1 MRLIEVLGR
10 PCALALA
17 LAALSCIPALA
28 QQRDAQ
34 QEQAQTPPHNNAE
47 TWREVRG
54 GPSKEQE
61 YTTSIKGRETK
72 VLVQTYGQT
81 WRELKNG
88 WVTPIAGWLI
98 AAVVVVIGAFYRWRG
113 SIKVHGA
120 PTGRLIQ
127 RFTPFERY
135 VHWVV
140 AISFSILGVTGLII
154 MLGKYVLLPVI
165 GYTLFGWLTQLSK
178 HLHNFAG
185 PVFVVSLL
193 MFIVMFIKDNLPRFY
208 DVGWLL
214 KAGGMISG
222 QHVPSGKF
230 NAGEKLWFWV
240 GVVVLSLIVSASG
253 LVLDFPNFDQVRA
266 VMIEAN
272 LVHAVSAGLV
282 MAISLGHIYL
292 GSIGLEG
299 AYDAMRYGYVDEAWA
314 KEHHEY
320 WYNDIKSG
328 KIKAG
333 AASGVP
339 VAPQVQ
345 H

>member
-1 MRLIEVLGR
+1 MKPIVVLGR
-10 PCALALA
+10 SFAVALALA
-17 LAALSCIPALA
+17 LLTVGPAAA
-28 QQRDAQ
+28 QQQ
-34 QEQAQTPPHNNAE
+34 GSGQERAQTPPHNLAE
-47 TWREVRG
+47 TWRDVRSG
-54 GPSKEQE
+54 KEE
-61 YTTSIKGRETK
+61 YTSIKGRETG
-72 VLVQTYGQT
+72 VLVQTYGET
-81 WRELKNG
+81 WRQLKNG
-88 WVTPIAGWLI
+88 WVTPIVGWAVAL
-98 AAVVVVIGAFYRWRG
+98 VVVLIGSFYRWRG

-135 VHWVV
+135 VHWVL
-140 AISFSILGVTGLII
+140 AISFSILGITGLII

-193 MFIVMFIKDNLPRFY
+193 MFIVMFVKDNLPRFY
-208 DVGWLL
+208 DIGWLL

-222 QHVPSGKF
+222 EHVASGKF
-230 NAGEKLWFWV
+230 NAGEKMWFWG

-253 LVLDFPNFDQVRA
+253 LILDFPNFDQVRV
-266 VMIEAN
+266 VMIQAN
-272 LVHAVSAGLV
+272 VVHAVAAGAV

-333 AASGVP
+333 TASGVP

>member
-1 MRLIEVLGR
+1 MKPILVCGRLFAV
-10 PCALALA
+10 ALL
-17 LAALSCIPALA
+17 LLPLVGTSVA
-28 QQRDAQ
+28 QQQDTQQQRAQ
-34 QEQAQTPPHNNAE
+34 SQPYNNAP
-47 TWREVRG
+47 TWRDVRSG
-54 GPSKEQE
+54 KEE
-61 YTTSIKGRETK
+61 YTSVKGRETG
-72 VLVQTYGQT
+72 VLVQTYGET
-81 WRELKNG
+81 WRQLKNG
-88 WVTPIAGWLI
+88 WVTPIVGWAI
-98 AAVVVVIGAFYRWRG
+98 AAVVLVIGAFYRWRG
-113 SIKVHGA
+113 SIKVKGA

-154 MLGKYVLLPVI
+154 MLGKYLLLPVI

-193 MFIVMFIKDNLPRFY
+193 MFIVMFVKDNLPRLY
-208 DVGWLL
+208 DIGWLL

-222 QHVPSGKF
+222 QHVPSGRF
-230 NAGEKLWFWV
+230 NAGEKMWFWG

-253 LVLDFPNFDQVRA
+253 LILDFPNFDQVRA
-266 VMIEAN
+266 VMIQAN
-272 LVHAVSAGLV
+272 VVHAVAAGAV

-292 GSIGLEG
+292 GSLGLEG

-320 WYNDIKSG
+320 WYNDVKSG

-333 AASGVP
+333 TASGVP

>member
-1 MRLIEVLGR
+1 MKPIVVLGR
-10 PCALALA
+10 FFAFALALV
-17 LAALSCIPALA
+17 LTTPFCGTSLA
-28 QQRDAQ
+28 QQQDTQ
-34 QEQAQTPPHNNAE
+34 QQRTQSQPYNNAP
-47 TWREVRG
+47 TWRDVRSG
-54 GPSKEQE
+54 KEE
-61 YTTSIKGRETK
+61 YTSIKGRETG
-72 VLVQTYGQT
+72 VLVQTYGET
-81 WRELKNG
+81 WRQLKNG
-88 WVTPIAGWLI
+88 WITPIVGWLV
-98 AAVVVVIGAFYRWRG
+98 AAVVLIIGAFYRWRG

-165 GYTLFGWLTQLSK
+165 GYTLFAWLTQLSK

-193 MFIVMFIKDNLPRFY
+193 MFIVMFLKDNLPRLY
-208 DVGWLL
+208 DIGWLM

-222 QHVPSGKF
+222 QHVPSGRF
-230 NAGEKLWFWV
+230 NAGEKIWFWA
-240 GVVVLSLIVSASG
+240 GVVVLSLIVSATG
-253 LVLDFPNFDQVRA
+253 LILDFPNFDQVRA

-272 LVHAVSAGLV
+272 LVHAVTAGAV

-328 KIKAG
+328 KVKAG
-333 AASGVP
+333 TASGLP
-339 VAPQVQ
+339 VAPQAQ

>member
-1 MRLIEVLGR
+1 MRPFVAFAR
-10 PCALALA
+10 FFPMVLALA
-17 LAALSCIPALA
+17 LLPAGPSA
-28 QQRDAQ
+28 AQ
-34 QEQAQTPPHNNAE
+34 QETQQQRAQSQPYNNAP
-47 TWREVRG
+47 TWRDVRSG
-54 GPSKEQE
+54 KEE
-61 YTTSIKGRETK
+61 YTSIKGRETG
-72 VLVQTYGQT
+72 VLVQTYGET
-81 WRELKNG
+81 WRQLKNG
-88 WVTPIAGWLI
+88 WITPIAGWVI
-98 AAVVVVIGAFYRWRG
+98 AAVALVIGAFYWWRG

-120 PTGRLIQ
+120 ATGRLIQ

-140 AISFSILGVTGLII
+140 AISFCVLGVTGLII

-185 PVFVVSLL
+185 PVFILGLL
-193 MFIVMFIKDNLPRFY
+193 AFIVMFIKDNLPRLH
-208 DVGWLL
+208 DLGWLV

-222 QHVPSGKF
+222 EHVPSGKF
-230 NAGEKLWFWV
+230 NAGEKLWFWG

-272 LVHAVSAGLV
+272 LVHAAAAGAV

-333 AASGVP
+333 AATGLP
-339 VAPQVQ
+339 VAPQAQ

>member
-1 MRLIEVLGR
+1 MKPIVVLGR
-10 PCALALA
+10 FFAVALALA
-17 LAALSCIPALA
+17 LLTVGPAAA
-28 QQRDAQ
+28 QQQ
-34 QEQAQTPPHNNAE
+34 GSGQERAQTPPHNLAE
-47 TWREVRG
+47 TWRDVRSG
-54 GPSKEQE
+54 KEE
-61 YTTSIKGRETK
+61 YTSIKGRETG
-72 VLVQTYGQT
+72 VLVQTYGET
-81 WRELKNG
+81 WRQLKNG
-88 WVTPIAGWLI
+88 WVTPIVGWAVAL
-98 AAVVVVIGAFYRWRG
+98 VVVLIGSFYRWRG

-135 VHWVV
+135 VHWVL
-140 AISFSILGVTGLII
+140 AISFSILGITGLII

-208 DVGWLL
+208 DIGWLL

-222 QHVPSGKF
+222 EHVPSGKF
-230 NAGEKLWFWV
+230 NAGEKMWFWG

-253 LVLDFPNFDQVRA
+253 LILDFPNFDQVRA
-266 VMIEAN
+266 VMIQAN
-272 LVHAVSAGLV
+272 VVHAVAAGAV

-333 AASGVP
+333 TASGVP

>member
-1 MRLIEVLGR
+1 MKPIVVFGR
-10 PCALALA
+10 FVALALVLA
-17 LAALSCIPALA
+17 LMLAGPSAA
-28 QQRDAQ
+28 QQQGAG
-34 QEQAQTPPHNNAE
+34 QERAQTPPHNNAP
-47 TWREVRG
+47 TWRDVRSG
-54 GPSKEQE
+54 KEE
-61 YTTSIKGRETK
+61 YTSIKGRETG
-72 VLVQTYGQT
+72 VLVQTYGET
-81 WRELKNG
+81 WRQLKNG
-88 WVTPIAGWLI
+88 WITPIVGWVI

-140 AISFSILGVTGLII
+140 AISFSILGVTGLVI
-154 MLGKYVLLPVI
+154 MLGKYLLLPVI
-165 GYTLFGWLTQLSK
+165 GYTLFAWLTQLSK

-193 MFIVMFIKDNLPRFY
+193 MFIVMFVKDNLPRLY
-208 DVGWLL
+208 DIGWLL

-222 QHVPSGKF
+222 EHVASGKF
-230 NAGEKLWFWV
+230 NAGEKLWFWA

-272 LVHAVSAGLV
+272 LVHAVAAGTV

-320 WYNDIKSG
+320 WYNDVKSG

-333 AASGVP
+333 TASGLP
-339 VAPQVQ
+339 VAPQAQ

>member
-1 MRLIEVLGR
+1 MTHVAGSGRLFAF
-10 PCALALA
+10 ALALMM
-17 LAALSCIPALA
+17 LCGPSLA
-28 QQRDAQ
+28 QQRGAG
-34 QEQAQTPPHNNAE
+34 QEQAQTPPHNNAP
-47 TWREVRG
+47 TWRDVRSG
-54 GPSKEQE
+54 KEE
-61 YTTSIKGRETK
+61 YTSIKGRETG

-81 WRELKNG
+81 WRELKNS
-88 WVTPIAGWLI
+88 WITPIAGWAI
-98 AAVVVVIGAFYRWRG
+98 ALVVLVIGAFYRWRG

-135 VHWVV
+135 VHWAV

-185 PVFVVSLL
+185 PVFAVSLL
-193 MFIVMFIKDNLPRFY
+193 MFIVMFVKDNLPRLY
-208 DVGWLL
+208 DIGWLL

-222 QHVPSGKF
+222 QHVPSGRF
-230 NAGEKLWFWV
+230 NAGEKLWFWG

-272 LVHAVSAGLV
+272 LVHAVSAGAV

-292 GSIGLEG
+292 GSLGLEG

-333 AASGVP
+333 TASGLP
-339 VAPQVQ
+339 VAPQAQ

>member
-1 MRLIEVLGR
+1 MKPIVVLGR
-10 PCALALA
+10 FFAVALALA
-17 LAALSCIPALA
+17 LLTVGPAAA
-28 QQRDAQ
+28 QQQ
-34 QEQAQTPPHNNAE
+34 GSGQERAQTPPHNLAE
-47 TWREVRG
+47 TWRDVRSG
-54 GPSKEQE
+54 KEE
-61 YTTSIKGRETK
+61 YTSIKGRETG
-72 VLVQTYGQT
+72 VLVQTYGET
-81 WRELKNG
+81 WRQLKNG
-88 WVTPIAGWLI
+88 WVTPIVGWAVAL
-98 AAVVVVIGAFYRWRG
+98 VVVLIGSFYRWRG

-135 VHWVV
+135 VHWVL
-140 AISFSILGVTGLII
+140 AISFSILGITGLII
-154 MLGKYVLLPVI
+154 MLGKYLLLPVI

-208 DVGWLL
+208 DIGWLL

-222 QHVPSGKF
+222 EHVASGKF
-230 NAGEKLWFWV
+230 NAGEKMWFWG

-253 LVLDFPNFDQVRA
+253 LILDFPNFDQVRA
-266 VMIEAN
+266 VMIQAN
-272 LVHAVSAGLV
+272 VVHAVAAGAV

-333 AASGVP
+333 TASGVP

>member
-1 MRLIEVLGR
+1 MRFVAVLGR
-10 PCALALA
+10 LFVFALAF
-17 LAALSCIPALA
+17 AALCGPSVA
-28 QQRDAQ
+28 QQRDAR
-34 QEQAQTPPHNNAE
+34 QEQAQTPPHNLAE
-47 TWREVRG
+47 TWRDVRSG
-54 GPSKEQE
+54 KEE
-61 YTTSIKGRETK
+61 YTSIKGRETG

-81 WRELKNG
+81 WRELKNS
-88 WVTPIAGWLI
+88 WVTPIVGWAF
-98 AAVVVVIGAFYRWRG
+98 AAVVLVIGAFYRWRG
-113 SIKVHGA
+113 SIKVHDA

-127 RFTPFERY
+127 RFTAFERY

-140 AISFSILGVTGLII
+140 AISFCILGVTGLII

-178 HLHNFAG
+178 LLHNFAG
-185 PVFVVSLL
+185 PVFIVSLL
-193 MFIVMFIKDNLPRFY
+193 MFIVMFIVDNLPRLY
-208 DVGWLL
+208 DIGWLL

-222 QHVPSGKF
+222 KHVPSGRF
-230 NAGEKLWFWV
+230 NAGEKLWFWL
-240 GVVVLSLIVSASG
+240 GVVALSLIASASG

-272 LVHAVSAGLV
+272 VVHAVSAGAV

-292 GSIGLEG
+292 GTLGLEG
-299 AYDAMRYGYVDEAWA
+299 AYQAMRYGYVDEAWA

-333 AASGVP
+333 TATGIP

>member
-1 MRLIEVLGR
+1 MRLMASLGQFFALVFAIAVL
-10 PCALALA
+10 PCAP
-17 LAALSCIPALA
+17 SLA

-34 QEQAQTPPHNNAE
+34 QERAQTPPHNNAT
-47 TWREVRG
+47 TWRDVRSG
-54 GPSKEQE
+54 KEE
-61 YTTSIKGRETK
+61 YTSIKGRETG
-72 VLVQTYGQT
+72 VLVQTYGET
-81 WRELKNG
+81 WRQLKNG
-88 WVTPIAGWLI
+88 WITPLVGWLV
-98 AAVVVVIGAFYRWRG
+98 ALVVVVIGAFYRWRG

-120 PTGRLIQ
+120 ATGRLIQ

-140 AISFSILGVTGLII
+140 AISFSILGITGLII
-154 MLGKYVLLPVI
+154 MLGKVVLLPVI

-193 MFIVMFIKDNLPRFY
+193 MFIVMFVKDNLPRLY
-208 DVGWLL
+208 DIGWLL

-222 QHVPSGKF
+222 QHVPSGRF
-230 NAGEKLWFWV
+230 NAGEKLWFWG
-240 GVVVLSLIVSASG
+240 GVVFLSLIVSASG

-272 LVHAVSAGLV
+272 LVHAVAAGAV

-333 AASGVP
+333 TASGVP

>member
-1 MRLIEVLGR
+1 MKPYSVAGILL
-10 PCALALA
+10 L
-17 LAALSCIPALA
+17 LSLSAPIALA
-28 QQRDAQ
+28 QTEAQR
-34 QEQAQTPPHNNAE
+34 EQAKQQQAQPYNNQPF
-47 TWREVRG
+47 WGEVRKSD
-54 GPSKEQE
+54 PQ
-61 YTTSIKGRETK
+61 YTSIKGRETG
-72 VLVQTYGQT
+72 VLIQTYGET
-81 WRELKNG
+81 WRQLKNIWITPLVG
-88 WVTPIAGWLI
+88 WAIVLVA
-98 AAVVVVIGAFYRWRG
+98 VVIGAFYRWRG

-120 PTGRLIQ
+120 ATGRLIQ
-127 RFTPFERY
+127 RFTPLERY

-140 AISFSILGVTGLII
+140 AISFCILGVTGLII

-185 PVFVVSLL
+185 PVFVVSLV
-193 MFIVMFIKDNLPRFY
+193 MFIVMFVKDNLPALHDIRWIF
-208 DVGWLL
+208 

-222 QHVPSGKF
+222 EHVPSGKF
-230 NAGEKLWFWV
+230 NAGEKMWFWG
-240 GVVVLSLIVSASG
+240 GVVFLSLIVSASG
-253 LVLDFPNFDQVRA
+253 LILDFPNFDQVRA
-266 VMIEAN
+266 VMIQAN
-272 LVHAVSAGLV
+272 LVHAVAAGAV

-333 AASGVP
+333 TASGVP

>member
-1 MRLIEVLGR
+1 MKPYSVAGILL
-10 PCALALA
+10 L
-17 LAALSCIPALA
+17 LSLSAQVALA
-28 QQRDAQ
+28 QTEAQ
-34 QEQAQTPPHNNAE
+34 KDQAKQQQVQPYNNQPF
-47 TWREVRG
+47 WGEVRKSD
-54 GPSKEQE
+54 PA
-61 YTTSIKGRETK
+61 YTSIKGRETG
-72 VLVQTYGQT
+72 VLIQTYGET
-81 WRELKNG
+81 WRQLKNA
-88 WVTPIAGWLI
+88 WVTPLVGWALVLV
-98 AAVVVVIGAFYRWRG
+98 AAVIGAFYRWRG
-113 SIKVHGA
+113 SIKVQGA

-127 RFTPFERY
+127 RFTPLERY

-154 MLGKYVLLPVI
+154 MLGKYVLLPVV
-165 GYTLFGWLTQLSK
+165 GYTLFAWLTQLSK

-193 MFIVMFIKDNLPRFY
+193 AFIVMFVKDNLPRLY
-208 DVGWLL
+208 DIRWLF

-222 QHVPSGKF
+222 EHVPSGKF
-230 NAGEKLWFWV
+230 NAGEKMWFWG
-240 GVVVLSLIVSASG
+240 GVVFLSLIVSASG
-253 LVLDFPNFDQVRA
+253 LILDFPNFDQVRA
-266 VMIEAN
+266 VMIQAN
-272 LVHAVSAGLV
+272 LVHAVAAGAV

-320 WYNDIKSG
+320 WYNDVKSG

-333 AASGVP
+333 TASGVP

>member
-1 MRLIEVLGR
+1 MKPIVVLGR
-10 PCALALA
+10 FCAFALVLAL
-17 LAALSCIPALA
+17 LSAGPSLA
-28 QQRDAQ
+28 QQQGAG
-34 QEQAQTPPHNNAE
+34 QERAQTPPHNLAE
-47 TWREVRG
+47 TWRDVRSG
-54 GPSKEQE
+54 KEE
-61 YTTSIKGRETK
+61 YTSIKGRETG
-72 VLVQTYGQT
+72 VLVQTYGET
-81 WRELKNG
+81 WRQLKNG

-98 AAVVVVIGAFYRWRG
+98 AAVVLLIGAFYRWKG

-120 PTGRLIQ
+120 PTGRLIR

-154 MLGKYVLLPVI
+154 MLGKYLLLPVI

-193 MFIVMFIKDNLPRFY
+193 MFIVMFVKDNLPRFY
-208 DVGWLL
+208 DIGWLL

-230 NAGEKLWFWV
+230 NAGEKMWFWG

-253 LVLDFPNFDQVRA
+253 LILDFPNFDQVRA
-266 VMIEAN
+266 VMIQAN
-272 LVHAVSAGLV
+272 VVHAVAAGAV

-320 WYNDIKSG
+320 WYNAIKSG

-333 AASGVP
+333 TASGVP